1 VLVAWLVFSKTKNE
15 FSLGLLGISE
25 AIPFLVTAIFAG
37 VAADNF
43 SRKKII
49 VLCSI
54 GYLLC
59 CLALLFIYINLEFF
73 YGNFGILPIYFV
85 IFITGI
91 VRGFYAPSH
100 GAFAAQLVP
109 KELYI
114 YSSVWN
120 SLSFG
125 LSVVIGPAVGGLVYG
140 FFGMLPALL
149 IVIIFASISI
159 LFFLSIKPRPVNKI
173 NNAEGIFD
181 KIKQGLKFVFKTQEL
196 VGAFALDMFAVL
208 FGGAIALLPAFA
220 DKILDCGPQGLGF
233 LQAAPAIGAISTS
246 FFLVGNPVKKRA
258 GLKMLFSVAM
268 FGICIIGFALS
279 TNYILSFVCLMFS
292 GVFDEVSVV
301 VRSTIVQLY
310 APEEM
315 RGRVESV
322 SKIFIGSSNEIGAFE
337 SGTAA
342 RFMGLVPSV
351 VFGATIT
358 LLVVGIAYKKLP
370 KIKDLEFS

>member
-15 FSLGLLGISE
+15 FSLGLLGLSE
-25 AIPFLVTAIFAG
+25 AIPFLSTAIFAG
-37 VAADNF
+37 VVADNF

-49 VLCSI
+49 VWCAL

-59 CLALLFIYINLEFF
+59 CISLLLIYIKLDFLID
-73 YGNFGILPIYFV
+73 NFGIFPIYFV

-140 FFGMLPALL
+140 YFGMLPALI
-149 IVIIFASISI
+149 IVIFFASISI
-159 LFFLSIKPRPVNKI
+159 LFFLSIKPRPILKLNSE
-173 NNAEGIFD
+173 EGVFE

-220 DKILDCGPQGLGF
+220 DKILECGPQGLGF

-246 FFLVGNPVKKRA
+246 FFLVGNPVKKNA
-258 GLKMLFSVAM
+258 GKKMLFSIAM
-268 FGICIIGFALS
+268 FGACIIGFALS
-279 TNYILSFVCLMFS
+279 TNYILSFICLMFS

-301 VRSTIVQLY
+301 VRSTIVQMY

-351 VFGATIT
+351 VFGGTIT
-358 LLVVGIAYKKLP
+358 LLVVAIAFKKLP
-370 KIKDLEFS
+370 RIRNLEF

>member
-1 VLVAWLVFSKTKNE
+1 MLVSWLVFSKTKNE

-25 AIPFLVTAIFAG
+25 AIPFLITAIFAG
-37 VAADNF
+37 VTADNF

-59 CLALLFIYINLEFF
+59 CLALLLIYINLDFF
-73 YGNFGILPIYFV
+73 YANFGVLPIYFI

-125 LSVVIGPAVGGLVYG
+125 LSVVIGPAVGGLVHG

-149 IVIIFASISI
+149 IVIAFASISI

-181 KIKQGLKFVFKTQEL
+181 KIKQGLKFVFP
-196 VGAFALDMFAVL
+196 
-208 FGGAIALLPAFA
+208 IYH
-220 DKILDCGPQGLGF
+220 
-233 LQAAPAIGAISTS
+233 
-246 FFLVGNPVKKRA
+246 FFLSKR
-258 GLKMLFSVAM
+258 K
-268 FGICIIGFALS
+268 
-279 TNYILSFVCLMFS
+279 VCL
-292 GVFDEVSVV
+292 
-301 VRSTIVQLY
+301 ILLL
-310 APEEM
+310 
-315 RGRVESV
+315 
-322 SKIFIGSSNEIGAFE
+322 
-337 SGTAA
+337 
-342 RFMGLVPSV
+342 RFWLN
-351 VFGATIT
+351 
-358 LLVVGIAYKKLP
+358 K
-370 KIKDLEFS
+370 